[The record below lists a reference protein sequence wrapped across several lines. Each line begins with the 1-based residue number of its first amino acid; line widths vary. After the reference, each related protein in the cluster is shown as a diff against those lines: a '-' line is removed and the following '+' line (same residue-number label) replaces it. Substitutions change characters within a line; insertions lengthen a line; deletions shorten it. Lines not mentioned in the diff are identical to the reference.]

1 MQPTLLP
8 DEELADLAAAE
19 EVVTNKENQRA
30 VIVDKLQEELRREST
45 APSDCARHPV
55 GAPTESYESPLTPE
69 LTRQYDLA
77 VLAAKRPVTHPSVAE
92 HDTQMRTLE
101 SKQYSLGKALNEEQ
115 AGMTKKE
122 AELVRAKVE
131 REEVGKGEIGED
143 EWIDSKACV
152 GRRVHPDIS

>member
-1 MQPTLLP
+1 MSRPP
-8 DEELADLAAAE
+8 GG
-19 EVVTNKENQRA
+19 
-30 VIVDKLQEELRREST
+30 
-45 APSDCARHPV
+45 CARHPV
-55 GAPTESYESPLTPE
+55 RASTETYVFSLTPE

-77 VLAAKRPVTHPSVAE
+77 VLAAKRPATHPSVAE
-92 HDTQMRTLE
+92 HDTQVRTLE

-152 GRRVHPDIS
+152 GRRVHPDASSRVDCGCDYWPMRASR